1 MIDAVVFALALAGTA
16 AAPAAVPAQEAPA
29 PPVAAAPPADTPT
42 GWSAAPIGAT
52 VPATGAAAEGEPVG
66 LGEVLRLVR
75 ERSPRSD
82 VERARVGIA
91 AAERTAARVHPN
103 PELDFSS
110 THLTSGT
117 NTGAAE
123 ERAFVLG
130 QPLLIFGQLSER
142 KRAADL
148 EVAAAQATTDA
159 AIAERLRQAR
169 SAFTGLLAAQ
179 ERVRILD
186 EERTD
191 LESVSH
197 IVTGRAA
204 AGDKSA
210 YDALRIDLE
219 RRAREAELAAARAE
233 VREASGALA
242 ILVGDPGWHPVA
254 TGELAPE
261 GIDAH
266 DEAALWQAASE
277 KLPALLA
284 VRRESEAAR
293 AGIDLAKKERLP
305 VPVLQAGGQ
314 FTQDAASDS
323 FVAGL
328 SFGLPVFDRGQG
340 GIARASARSGAAEL
354 ETAAITAETRADLDR
369 ALAVLRERRGALDQL
384 DRDVMGRLPD
394 LRRMSEDAYREGAS
408 DILDLLDASRTRA
421 AARQARLDAVEALVQ
436 SEIDVLALTGQVDRV
451 GSATPVAPAV
461 H

>member
-1 MIDAVVFALALAGTA
+1 MIEALLFALLSASSAA
-16 AAPAAVPAQEAPA
+16 DSPVVSAAPA
-29 PPVAAAPPADTPT
+29 
-42 GWSAAPIGAT
+42 
-52 VPATGAAAEGEPVG
+52 GEPVG
-66 LGEVLRLVR
+66 LDEVLRRVR
-75 ERSPRSD
+75 ESSPRSD

-91 AAERTAARVHPN
+91 AAEQTAARAYPN
-103 PELDFSS
+103 PEFDFSS

-123 ERAFVLG
+123 ERTFVLG
-130 QPLLIFGQLSER
+130 QPLLLFGQRKER
-142 KRAADL
+142 RRTADL
-148 EVAAAQATTDA
+148 EVAAAQATSGA

-186 EERTD
+186 EERAD
-191 LESVSH
+191 LESVSR
-197 IVTGRAA
+197 IVTGRAE
-204 AGDKSA
+204 AGDKSP

-219 RRAREAELAAARAE
+219 RRAREAELAAARAD
-233 VREASGALA
+233 VLEASGALA
-242 ILVGDPGWHPVA
+242 TLVGVPGWHPAAV
-254 TGELAPE
+254 GELVPE
-261 GIDAH
+261 GIDAR
-266 DEAALWQAASE
+266 DEEGLWQAAQE
-277 KLPALLA
+277 RLPALLA
-284 VRRESEAAR
+284 ARRESEAAR

-328 SFGLPVFDRGQG
+328 SLGLPVWDRGQG
-340 GIARASARSGAAEL
+340 EIARASARSGAVEL
-354 ETAAITAETRADLDR
+354 ETAALAAETRADLDR
-369 ALAVLRERRGALDQL
+369 ALAVLRERRGTLDQI

-436 SEIDVLALTGQVDRV
+436 AEIDVLALTGRVDRV
-451 GSATPVAPAV
+451 DSPAANLPDPTSG

>member
-1 MIDAVVFALALAGTA
+1 MIAFLVFALALAT
-16 AAPAAVPAQEAPA
+16 AAPAA
-29 PPVAAAPPADTPT
+29 
-42 GWSAAPIGAT
+42 AT
-52 VPATGAAAEGEPVG
+52 VPPGGAAVEGEPVG
-66 LGEVLRLVR
+66 LAEVLRLVR

-82 VERARVGIA
+82 AERARVGIA
-91 AAERTAARVHPN
+91 AAEQTAARVYPN
-103 PELDFSS
+103 PGLDFSN

-123 ERAFVLG
+123 ERTFVLG
-130 QPLLIFGQLSER
+130 QPLLIFGQRKER
-142 KRAADL
+142 RRTADL
-148 EVAAAQATTDA
+148 EVAAAQATSDA
-159 AIAERLRQAR
+159 AIAERLHQAR

-186 EERTD
+186 EERAD
-191 LESVSH
+191 LESVSR

-204 AGDKSA
+204 AGDKST

-233 VREASGALA
+233 VQEASGALA
-242 ILVGDPGWHPVA
+242 TIVGVPGWHPAA

-261 GIDAH
+261 GIDAQ
-266 DEAALWQAASE
+266 DEETLWQAASQQ
-277 KLPALLA
+277 LPALQA
-284 VRRESEAAR
+284 ARRESEAAR

-328 SFGLPVFDRGQG
+328 SLGLPVFDRGQG
-340 GIARASARSGAAEL
+340 EIARASARSGAAEL
-354 ETAAITAETRADLDR
+354 ESAALAAETRADLDR

-436 SEIDVLALTGQVDRV
+436 SEIDVLALTGQVDRI
-451 GSATPVAPAV
+451 GPAPEAASPAAPPA